1 MLQLLIKKTHQYM
14 VEYEVK
20 AFREELGWVWIPERS
35 GGDGHGL
42 SPEVMEAARVPAS
55 KGASQAPG
63 TEALDVPNRARRFQ
77 GCQLPHLTVPTGCS
91 PGQPPFPD
99 EE

>member
-1 MLQLLIKKTHQYM
+1 M